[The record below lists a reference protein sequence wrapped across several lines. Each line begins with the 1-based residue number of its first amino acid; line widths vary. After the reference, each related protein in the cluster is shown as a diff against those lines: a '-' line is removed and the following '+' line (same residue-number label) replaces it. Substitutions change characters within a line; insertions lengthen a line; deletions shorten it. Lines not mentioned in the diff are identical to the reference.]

1 MHSAETMVG
10 TAQELID
17 ISREQGF
24 TFPFAV
30 GNIVRGW
37 CLCAQGE
44 AAKGVDL
51 LLQGI
56 TSYRATGAILG
67 VPFFLTTLAEVCGI
81 AGQPQEGLKRLAEG

>member
-1 MHSAETMVG
+1 MVG

-44 AAKGVDL
+44 AAEGDDL
-51 LLQGI
+51 LLQGEKDGNFRGR
-56 TSYRATGAILG
+56 SNFPGRN
-67 VPFFLTTLAEVCGI
+67 
-81 AGQPQEGLKRLAEG
+81 